1 MRYILCAALFCSWLG
16 AQDNPSLPPLSP
28 HGDAIFYVNGI
39 DYHFISLTNYTVVV
53 AAHSV
58 ANRKF
63 LGVKVR
69 ILNNGRHSV
78 TVRPEN
84 VKLEDAVTGRE
95 VAAISG
101 MELAKKMRRPY
112 NWSRYAVNAAAGQA
126 PEAGDDQ
133 ETGDRQRG
141 DLMVAMLMA
150 SQMGNAPPVLS
161 RRSITEVAAE
171 PDSDIAPQ
179 ATFSDEV
186 SHLRRKEASRPD
198 VLMQLQRQ
206 VSPDYVERTS
216 FLANTI
222 PPQADQDGVFYYP
235 MGKLARAP
243 ASANKAAK
251 SRMVRV
257 RVPVGEVE
265 FQFMLAVE

>member
-16 AQDNPSLPPLSP
+16 AQDNPSLSPLSP
-28 HGDAIFYVNGI
+28 QGDAIFYVNGI
-39 DYHFISLTNYTVVV
+39 DYHFISLMNYTVVV

-58 ANRKF
+58 ANGKF

-84 VKLEDAVTGRE
+84 VRVEDAIAGRD

-126 PEAGDDQ
+126 PEAGGDS
-133 ETGDRQRG
+133 ETVDRQQR
-141 DLMVAMLMA
+141 DLMLAMLMA
-150 SQMGNAPPVLS
+150 TQMGDAPPVLS
-161 RRSITEVAAE
+161 RRPITEVAAE

-186 SHLRRKEASRPD
+186 SHLRMKEASRPD
-198 VLMQLQRQ
+198 VLLQLQRQ

-222 PPQADQDGVFYYP
+222 PPRADVEGVFYYP

-243 ASANKAAK
+243 AAAKRAAK